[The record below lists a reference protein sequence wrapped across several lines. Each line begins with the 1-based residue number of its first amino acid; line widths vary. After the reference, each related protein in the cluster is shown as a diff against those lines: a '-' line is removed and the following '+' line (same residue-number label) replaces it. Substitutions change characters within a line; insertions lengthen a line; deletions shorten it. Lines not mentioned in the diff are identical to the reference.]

1 MVVTYLAKSH
11 DVWLI
16 TGESVSADA
25 PRGYGLLCVHSRF
38 RIPHLT
44 FAILASRAL
53 VSGLAKEKFDV
64 VHIFGNYFSAPL
76 ALVARMAHVPLI
88 VQTISG
94 METVRIRHPIMG
106 IPIWCSLRLV
116 HAITAP
122 NKYQSELLSKIT
134 GKPVTYI
141 PNGIETIPIALSS
154 NNSTFTFCTI
164 SRLSKGKRLDLL
176 INAAEILRKGNCV
189 FRLLIIG
196 DGEERRRLQQ
206 MIRARGLEGTV
217 VLLGYLPH
225 PAALR
230 ILASAD
236 CYVSASKSE
245 GYGLSIAEAVSYGK
259 PIIASYF
266 KGIEELVRDK
276 ENGLIARHQRDLHIL
291 MRSLIDNRNLL
302 RQLSIG
308 STRMSRNLRDWKE
321 ISGLYEQFYS
331 KFYYH

>member
-11 DVWLI
+11 NVCVI

-25 PRGYGLLCVHSRF
+25 SRGYRLLCVRTRF

-44 FAILASRAL
+44 FAIMATRAL
-53 VSGLAKEKFDV
+53 VLELTKEKFDV
-64 VHIFGNYFSAPL
+64 VHIIGNYFSAPL
-76 ALVARMAHVPLI
+76 ALAARMAHVPLI
-88 VQTISG
+88 VQTIAG
-94 METVRIRHPIMG
+94 MEAVRIRHPVMG
-106 IPIWCSLRLV
+106 IPIWGSLRVV

-122 NKYQSELLSKIT
+122 NRYQSELLSKIT

-141 PNGIETIPIALSS
+141 PNGIETIPMVLSS

-164 SRLSKGKRLDLL
+164 SRLSKGKRIDLL
-176 INAAEILRKGNCV
+176 INAAEILRKDNCD

-196 DGEERRRLQQ
+196 DGEERKRLQQ
-206 MIRARGLEGTV
+206 MIRARGLEGIV

-225 PAALR
+225 PVALG

-276 ENGLIARHQRDLHIL
+276 ENGLIARHPHDLHTL
-291 MRSLIDNRNLL
+291 MRSLIDNRDLL
-302 RQLSIG
+302 HQLSIG
-308 STRMSRNLRDWKE
+308 SLRMSRNLRNWKE
-321 ISGLYEQFYS
+321 VSCLYEQFYS
-331 KFYYH
+331 TFLRR